1 MRRTIRYH
9 LKKTLTLLVF
19 TILACGVSSG
29 QSAKKLIKEATKL
42 NKGRR
47 YEEAISKLDH
57 ALKLD
62 AANAKGFAQRG
73 YAYDK
78 LDSTEAAAAD
88 FAMATTL
95 DRKNEDYFYEAGR
108 LHNDLEKHKEAVVFL
123 AYALNLDKHHDLAYH
138 EKIEAHMA
146 LRDFYMA
153 LEESENAIKRD
164 KTALNFYYRALAS
177 DSLQDYQKASY
188 NYGRA
193 MKMDKTLEE
202 AYVGKGF
209 ALVHLKKLDQ
219 AEEVCEDLLRIN
231 PKNTGAYF
239 CRSKVQFEKGHYNQA
254 IVDLSTVTKFE
265 PENTVAL
272 LRRGK
277 LYQELNQHANAIA
290 DYNKVLQ
297 LKEDYYQVYYLRGKS
312 YEALNNFERAI
323 KDYETLRTLA
333 PYDKQA
339 AALHEKAVEK
349 LFELH
354 READVPEF
362 YFTQPLERVL
372 NGAFVFEVNQGKTE
386 VEISGWTKDA
396 SKITSISI
404 NGDQIDVVKDTVN
417 PEICTKISVDG
428 LSQLTVEVEDIY
440 DNVLVKT
447 YEVVRTETDPPGIK
461 IIAPVASDDGEIYLT
476 SDEPIL
482 YIEGHIED
490 KSLLNLI
497 LIDGVNASFNTQV
510 LNPSFTASIDISNKD
525 QITLRAEDEYGNE
538 STKTYT
544 LNREGAQL
552 SEKNPMGKTWVVFIE
567 NSTYSSFASLDGP
580 SKDVSVMRG
589 ALSNYEVHNV
599 IVKKDMTKDNMERFF
614 SIELRDMVRSN
625 HVNSL
630 LVWYAGH
637 GKFINDVGY
646 WIPTDSER
654 DDEFSYFNIN
664 QLKAGLQGFSKFLTH
679 TLVITD
685 ACESGPS
692 FFQAMRGTDADRR
705 CDDYTATAFKSSQVF
720 SSAGYELA
728 SDNSQ
733 FTKTFAKSL
742 QGNVNY
748 CIPIDQI
755 VDNVNDAADRS
766 NQQKAQF
773 GTIQGMEDE
782 NGTFF
787 FVKKSEH

>member
-1 MRRTIRYH
+1 M
-9 LKKTLTLLVF
+9 KKTLTLLVF

-599 IVKKDMTKDNMERFF
+599 IVKKDITKDNMERFF

-637 GKFINDVGY
+637 GKFIKDVGY